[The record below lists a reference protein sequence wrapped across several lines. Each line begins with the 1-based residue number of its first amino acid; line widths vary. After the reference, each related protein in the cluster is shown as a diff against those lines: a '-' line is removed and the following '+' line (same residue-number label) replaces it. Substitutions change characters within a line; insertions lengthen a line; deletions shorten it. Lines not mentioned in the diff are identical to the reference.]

1 MRTWQFRLPAIWLA
15 AGFPLLSLFQVNPL
29 LSQPT
34 DWLTWRGPSA
44 NGSITDNTLT
54 PNSFQTVGR
63 VLWQTNVG
71 TGHSAVAVQGNRVY
85 TMGNREDA
93 GENFSDQVVCLD
105 AETGRLIWQVS
116 YPMKELEDPGPFSTP
131 AVDGS
136 RVYTLSR
143 GGKLSC
149 FDALTGS
156 CLWENDLVTRN
167 LTSAEAEF
175 ACSPLIV
182 GDMVILNVNERG
194 LALNKLTGQPVWTS
208 APGKNAVSTSV
219 LFPWR
224 GRTCVTMQTDT
235 DKTFAL
241 DPATGEVLWSVPE
254 SYIPDPLFTGN
265 RMILFSYKGCSVYDL
280 SQEPPRRIWN
290 EPLLKTAFQSFICRD
305 GFFYGFINQGGEKLM
320 CIETASGT
328 IRWQQKMAA
337 GSLIEVNGTLVVI
350 DKSGYLHFVEATPEN
365 YTELAGTQVIEM
377 APTDAKGRGY
387 RRICACWTNPV
398 YADHKLYIRNSYG
411 ELVCLEVR

>member
-1 MRTWQFRLPAIWLA
+1 MRTWRFHLPATWLA
-15 AGFPLLSLFQVNPL
+15 AGLLFPALFQVNPL
-29 LSQPT
+29 LSQPAG
-34 DWLTWRGPSA
+34 WLSWRGPSA
-44 NGSITDNTLT
+44 NGSIIDNTLNQ
-54 PNSFQTVGR
+54 NSFRTIGA

-85 TMGNREDA
+85 TMGNREEA
-93 GENFSDQVVCLD
+93 GDQFSDQVVCLN
-105 AETGRLIWQVS
+105 AETGKLIWQVT

-131 AVDGS
+131 VVDGS
-136 RVYTLSR
+136 RVYTISR

-149 FDALTGS
+149 FDALTEA

-208 APGKNAVSTSV
+208 APGENAVSTSV
-219 LFPWR
+219 LFTWN

-254 SYIPDPLFTGN
+254 SY
-265 RMILFSYKGCSVYDL
+265 
-280 SQEPPRRIWN
+280 
-290 EPLLKTAFQSFICRD
+290 
-305 GFFYGFINQGGEKLM
+305 
-320 CIETASGT
+320 
-328 IRWQQKMAA
+328 
-337 GSLIEVNGTLVVI
+337 
-350 DKSGYLHFVEATPEN
+350 
-365 YTELAGTQVIEM
+365 TELAGKQVIEM

-387 RRICACWTNPV
+387 RRVCACWPNPV
-398 YADHKLYIRNSYG
+398 YCDHKLYIRNSYG